1 MLGYISLWGSLSPP
15 CHMENLSHWSG
26 FEERVQGWEKGDLAP
41 AFHIVHTSRGVPV
54 LSVTGTC
61 LVHNNTVPV
70 SPINRDFI
78 QEMTGFGAMTTLLGV
93 VVLLGDVVCKQ
104 TSRDMIPSCLS
115 PPATIC
121 CAI

>member
-1 MLGYISLWGSLSPP
+1 M
-15 CHMENLSHWSG
+15 
-26 FEERVQGWEKGDLAP
+26 
-41 AFHIVHTSRGVPV
+41 
-54 LSVTGTC
+54 
-61 LVHNNTVPV
+61 

-93 VVLLGDVVCKQ
+93 VVMPGDVVCKQ

-121 CAI
+121 CAV